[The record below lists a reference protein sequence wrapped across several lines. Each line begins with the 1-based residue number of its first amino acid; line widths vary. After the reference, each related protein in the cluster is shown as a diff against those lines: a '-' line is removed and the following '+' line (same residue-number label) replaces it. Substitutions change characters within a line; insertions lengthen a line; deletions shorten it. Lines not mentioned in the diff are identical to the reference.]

1 MVVSIGAA
9 LKIYEHNHRASA
21 VLTIKEILIPST
33 DSKDAGLM
41 TSVLIFD
48 DDGSY
53 DKNDDHDHDDDDD
66 DDHEGLDNLN
76 GVIMLYVMSMLV

>member
-1 MVVSIGAA
+1 VVVSIGAA

-53 DKNDDHDHDDDDD
+53 DKNDDHDDD

-76 GVIMLYVMSMLV
+76 GVIMFYVMSMLV

>member
-1 MVVSIGAA
+1 
-9 LKIYEHNHRASA
+9 
-21 VLTIKEILIPST
+21 
-33 DSKDAGLM
+33 M

-53 DKNDDHDHDDDDD
+53 DKNDDDDDH

-76 GVIMLYVMSMLV
+76 GVIMFYVVSMLV

>member
-1 MVVSIGAA
+1 VVVSIGAA
-9 LKIYEHNHRASA
+9 LKIYEHNHRASS

-66 DDHEGLDNLN
+66 HEGLDNLN